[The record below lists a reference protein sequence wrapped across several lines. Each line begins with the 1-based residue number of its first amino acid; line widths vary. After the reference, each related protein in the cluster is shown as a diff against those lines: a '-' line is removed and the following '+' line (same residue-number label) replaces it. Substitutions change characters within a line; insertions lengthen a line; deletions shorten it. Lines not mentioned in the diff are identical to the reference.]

1 MSLIRN
7 QQFFSNFGINTAA
20 AASTTTTTTS
30 PALSVPTNAS
40 VMTSNRRRSSNSN
53 KSSLN
58 RSYYIQSPSNN
69 SSINS
74 SCDSGNS
81 NRASFIESDLLE
93 TNIKEIEYTLLGLM
107 DNEAAAANRNSQRLA
122 SISSVKNKLYSGES
136 VGRRG
141 RIASINKNRKTSNS
155 NVSPEGLHGILS
167 LSNTQNISCD
177 SFNGTSQQGF
187 VFPTSK
193 YLCKENADPSR
204 QNEPI
209 FLDTPP
215 YFSSPESKSNQY
227 NSYRDN
233 ISSLTNNQ
241 LAAHSQVLNSSYS
254 ALSINSIDHSSPR
267 VYQNYDSLLNSP
279 KLSPSPTP
287 YRKKNGEIIMVK
299 TPCFYENSFGN
310 NNESG
315 YLGSHQDIS
324 KSKNF
329 NNYNNYHSQ
338 EGLNQNFCSPQY
350 KKSDLSFHSPNPS
363 NNDSF
368 KSSQNHL
375 NSNSHSGNIS
385 SSGGNNSKKSVKM
398 SVPSNKRQILEEEFR
413 KEKYPCN
420 EKLQKL
426 SNRLNM
432 KYEEVQRYFKKR
444 RTEEKE
450 TNNKFSNLV
459 KLLNNYLETEE

>member
-7 QQFFSNFGINTAA
+7 QQFFSNSGINPVT
-20 AASTTTTTTS
+20 STIPVNANSVQVTS
-30 PALSVPTNAS
+30 G
-40 VMTSNRRRSSNSN
+40 NRRRNSNSN

-58 RSYYIQSPSNN
+58 RSYYIQSASNN

-74 SCDSGNS
+74 SCDSGSS
-81 NRASFIESDLLE
+81 NRASFVESDLLE
-93 TNIKEIEYTLLGLM
+93 TNIKEIEFTLLGLM
-107 DNEAAAANRNSQRLA
+107 DNEAAANRNSQRLA
-122 SISSVKNKLYSGES
+122 SISSVKNKLYSGEC

-141 RIASINKNRKTSNS
+141 RIASINKNRKTSSS
-155 NVSPEGLHGILS
+155 NVSPEGLQGILS
-167 LSNTQNISCD
+167 LSNTQNISNYD
-177 SFNGTSQQGF
+177 SVNSTGQQGF
-187 VFPTSK
+187 LFPASK

-227 NSYRDN
+227 NNYRDS
-233 ISSLTNNQ
+233 ISSLTSNQ
-241 LAAHSQVLNSSYS
+241 LAAHPQVLNSSYS
-254 ALSINSIDHSSPR
+254 AISINSIDHSSPR

-310 NNESG
+310 NSSNNNNDTG
-315 YLGSHQDIS
+315 YMGSHQDIS

-329 NNYNNYHSQ
+329 NNNYSTYHSQ
-338 EGLNQNFCSPQY
+338 EGLNQQNFCSPQY
-350 KKSDLSFHSPNPS
+350 NKSDLSFHSPNPS

-368 KSSQNHL
+368 KSSQNSHL
-375 NSNSHSGNIS
+375 NSNTTS
-385 SSGGNNSKKSVKM
+385 SSGSNGSKKSVKM